1 MQGNLS
7 LTERIEAFSLLGL
20 FIAQYNQKS
29 NDSTLEKL
37 NTYFWESFQKV
48 IHESSLYNGWF
59 TIKNQHI
66 ALQAWSEQLQKEN
79 LEKWV
84 TQYSA
89 DHFEPDEKTVAL
101 ILAGNIPM
109 VGFHDF
115 LSVLLSGK
123 KVFIKPSSDDKILLP
138 FIAQVLVAIE
148 RSFATRIAFA
158 DGKMTG
164 FDAVIATGSNNSAR
178 YFEQYFGQYPNIIRK
193 NRTSVAVLKGDESEE
208 TITTLGKD
216 VFTYFGMG
224 CRNVTKLYLPT
235 GFKLDRVFE
244 GFFPFKEAADHNKYN
259 NNYEYHRAIFLMEQH
274 KFLDNGFVMLKE
286 NTDLHAPLSVVY
298 YEFYEDLSV
307 LEKTLAGKKTEIQC
321 LVGETDFCDTP
332 FGQAQAPQLWDYA
345 DKVDTLKFLRAV

>member
-7 LTERIEAFSLLGL
+7 LTERIEAFSILGL
-20 FIAQYNQKS
+20 FIAQCEQKRT
-29 NDSTLEKL
+29 NAKLEKL
-37 NTYFWESFQKV
+37 NAYFWEPFQKA
-48 IHESSLYNGWF
+48 IQESSLYNGWF
-59 TIKNQHI
+59 TVNNQHI
-66 ALQAWSEQLQKEN
+66 ALKAWSKQLQKEN

-84 TQYSA
+84 SQYSA
-89 DHFEPDEKTVAL
+89 DHFEADEKTIAL
-101 ILAGNIPM
+101 IMAGNIPM

-123 KVFIKPSSDDKILLP
+123 KVLIKPSSDDKILLP

-148 RSFATRIAFA
+148 RGFATRIAFA

-193 NRTSVAVLKGDESEE
+193 NRTSVAVLKGAETEE
-208 TITTLGKD
+208 TITTLGND

-224 CRNVTKLYLPT
+224 CRNVTKLYLPK

-244 GFFPFKEAADHNKYN
+244 GFFPFKHVVDHNKYH

-298 YEFYEDLSV
+298 YEFYEDLKILKKS
-307 LEKTLAGKKTEIQC
+307 LADKKTEIQC
-321 LVGETDFCDTP
+321 LVGEADFCDTP
-332 FGQAQAPQLWDYA
+332 FGKAQAPQLWDYA